1 MFANELFLCTFLK
14 FFIVELIFMMISD
27 VFMMLQILNNA
38 FYWEFFI
45 GSFEND
51 NFLNVFDQ
59 FCPVVFQL
67 ITLSTIVYVYLYVF
81 VYVYPKEISDPKID
95 EISYKKISISLS
107 SSN

>member
-1 MFANELFLCTFLK
+1 MFANKVFLCTFLK
-14 FFIVELIFMMISD
+14 FFIVELIFMMISN

-38 FYWEFFI
+38 FYCEFFI

-81 VYVYPKEISDPKID
+81 VYVYPKETSDPKID
-95 EISYKKISISLS
+95 EISYKK
-107 SSN
+107 N